1 MNEKEIIFPL
11 IFCDKSSNEQAK
23 TIIRKRIIK
32 TGDIIRLTGMLH
44 YE

>member
-1 MNEKEIIFPL
+1 MVFSTMNEKEIIFPL

-32 TGDIIRLTGMLH
+32 NVSDIKLG
-44 YE
+44 